1 MFKKQ
6 IAQLFIFIFIY
17 VNAQNNQVWQGYF
30 SYNQVTAI
38 SQSNEAFYAATENA
52 IFSKNLNTNNLST
65 INSVDGL
72 KAETISALYYSETSQ
87 KTFIGNNNGL
97 LLIKNQEGN
106 FLTKNGIVE
115 ELPVSPFIKKINH
128 FTEFQN
134 NVYLACDYG
143 ISTFNQTTNEFGDTF
158 YIGNG
163 GSTVKV
169 YQTAI
174 LNNELYAFTDSQGI
188 KKASVSNPNL
198 VDYNQWQVFDAGN
211 WLGGCT
217 FNGALTGF
225 NSNGRLYRFAG
236 SSIVEIAS
244 INDEFKDIR
253 SSGDYLIVTTTNHVY
268 VFNNLFQQVAQI
280 AANQYTAASVTFTC
294 ATVIQNT
301 IFIGTNE
308 NGVLSSSLSNPS
320 NFEVNL
326 PNGPFMN
333 SVFRVKKAT
342 NALWAVY
349 GKYTRTYNPYVDYT
363 GPGKYPISKFTDTNG
378 WKLIPYSSLF
388 GARSLSS
395 IAVHPTKVNEIYISS
410 YFSGLLKVVND
421 VPTILYNH
429 TNTGTNGLESLGSDP
444 NYIDI
449 RINGPVYDSNGNLWM
464 TNCLIQKGLKV
475 MKTDGSW
482 ASYDLSQVIPVPI
495 NESYGVPTIDK
506 NNSKWLTTITSGLV
520 IFNETLNKSMQITDN
535 TSGNLPSLDVR
546 CVAIDNRNQA
556 WIGTS
561 KGLRII
567 SSVDQF
573 VSQDEIETKPII
585 ILEDGLAQELFYEQ
599 FILDIA
605 VDGANRKWVST
616 ANAGVFL
623 VSSNGQETIHHFTKE
638 NSSLPSDNVIDIEI
652 DGVTGEVFF
661 ATDKGLVS
669 YKGTATKPSDS
680 LDSVYAYPNPVRP
693 EFTGNVKI
701 AGLTSKANVK
711 ITDVEGN
718 LVHETTSDGGTIEWD
733 TTAFGKHKVASGVYI
748 ILVASQ
754 DGLDTTVKK
763 IMIIR

>member
-1 MFKKQ
+1 
-6 IAQLFIFIFIY
+6 
-17 VNAQNNQVWQGYF
+17 
-30 SYNQVTAI
+30 
-38 SQSNEAFYAATENA
+38 
-52 IFSKNLNTNNLST
+52 
-65 INSVDGL
+65 
-72 KAETISALYYSETSQ
+72 
-87 KTFIGNNNGL
+87 
-97 LLIKNQEGN
+97 
-106 FLTKNGIVE
+106 
-115 ELPVSPFIKKINH
+115 
-128 FTEFQN
+128 
-134 NVYLACDYG
+134 
-143 ISTFNQTTNEFGDTF
+143 
-158 YIGNG
+158 
-163 GSTVKV
+163 
-169 YQTAI
+169 
-174 LNNELYAFTDSQGI
+174 
-188 KKASVSNPNL
+188 
-198 VDYNQWQVFDAGN
+198 
-211 WLGGCT
+211 
-217 FNGALTGF
+217 
-225 NSNGRLYRFAG
+225 
-236 SSIVEIAS
+236 
-244 INDEFKDIR
+244 
-253 SSGDYLIVTTTNHVY
+253 
-268 VFNNLFQQVAQI
+268 
-280 AANQYTAASVTFTC
+280 
-294 ATVIQNT
+294 
-301 IFIGTNE
+301 
-308 NGVLSSSLSNPS
+308 
-320 NFEVNL
+320 
-326 PNGPFMN
+326 
-333 SVFRVKKAT
+333 
-342 NALWAVY
+342 
-349 GKYTRTYNPYVDYT
+349 
-363 GPGKYPISKFTDTNG
+363 
-378 WKLIPYSSLF
+378 
-388 GARSLSS
+388 
-395 IAVHPTKVNEIYISS
+395 VNEIYISS

-616 ANAGVFL
+616 ADAGVFL

-763 IMIIR
+763 VMIIR

>member
-1 MFKKQ
+1 MTKKQ
-6 IAQLFIFIFIY
+6 FAIVFLLTSIFL
-17 VNAQNNQVWQGYF
+17 NAQNQLWQGYF
-30 SYNQVTAI
+30 SYNQVTDI

-52 IFSKNLNTNNLST
+52 LFSKNLGTNNLT
-65 INSVDGL
+65 TVNSVDGL
-72 KAETISALYYSETSQ
+72 KAESISSLFYSESSQ
-87 KTFIGNNNGL
+87 KTFFGNTNGL
-97 LLIKNQEGN
+97 LLIKNSNGE
-106 FLTKNGIVE
+106 FLYKNGIVE

-143 ISTFNQTTNEFGDTF
+143 ISTFNQTTNEFGDSF
-158 YIGNG
+158 FIGNG
-163 GSTVKV
+163 GGTLKV
-169 YQTAI
+169 YQTAV

-188 KKASVSNPNL
+188 KKASISNPNL

-244 INDEFKDIR
+244 INEEFKDIR

-308 NGVLSSSLSNPS
+308 NGVLSSTLSNPTS
-320 NFEVNL
+320 FEVNL
-326 PNGPFMN
+326 PNGPFIN
-333 SVFRVKKAT
+333 AIFRVRKTT

-349 GKYTRTYNPYVDYT
+349 GYYNRTYNPYGPT
-363 GPGKYPISKFTDTNG
+363 GPARYPISKFTETNG
-378 WKLIPYSSLF
+378 WKLIPYSNLF

-421 VPTILYNH
+421 VPTILYNQ
-429 TNTGTNGLESLGSDP
+429 TNTGANGLESLGTDP

-449 RINGPVYDSNGNLWM
+449 RINGPAFDSNGNLWM
-464 TNCLIQKGLKV
+464 TNNFLQKGLKV
-475 MKTDGSW
+475 LKADGTW
-482 ASYDLSQVIPVPI
+482 ASYDVSQAIPNPLAESYAIPV
-495 NESYGVPTIDK
+495 IDK
-506 NNSKWLTTITSGLV
+506 NNSKWLSTGTSGLA
-520 IFNETLNKSMQITDN
+520 IFNESINKSMQITDDS
-535 TSGNLPSLDVR
+535 SGNLPSLDVR
-546 CVAIDNRNQA
+546 CVAIDNRNQV

-638 NSSLPSDNVIDIEI
+638 NSSLPSDNIIDIEI

-680 LDSVYAYPNPVRP
+680 LDNVYAYPNPVRP